1 MNRKIVLGIG
11 NPLGGDDNIGPHVA
25 RRLQKKVKEAGRQ
38 DIIAIDA
45 GPAPEG
51 YTSVIRQ
58 HRPEQLILVD
68 AADMGLPPGS
78 IRLLPPDRIK
88 TLSFST
94 HTMPLSAL
102 ISYVQEFC
110 GQIYTIGIQPARTAT
125 GGKLSRVVQK
135 SGERVAGLIFD
146 DRLGEIS
153 ALE

>member
-1 MNRKIVLGIG
+1 MNRKIILGIG
-11 NPLGGDDNIGPHVA
+11 NPLGGDDDIGPHVA
-25 RRLQKKVKEAGRQ
+25 RRLQKKVKEVRRQ

-78 IRLLPPDRIK
+78 VRLLPPDKIK
-88 TLSFST
+88 TVSFST

-110 GQIYTIGIQPARTAT
+110 GQVHVIGIQPERTAI
-125 GGKLSRVVQK
+125 GDKLSRVVQK
-135 SGERVAGLIFD
+135 SGERVAKLIFN

-153 ALE
+153 VLE